1 MNPGVYWI
9 LWELL
14 KKEKKK
20 KGKYEKKKLIWILV
34 NLDRSFGKKT

>member
-14 KKEKKK
+14 KKEKK